1 MHLKVTIATLSP
13 INFILTDDV
22 FFFFLEEKPFAWW
35 QPYNDQQTEDGF
47 YMGFKESLNY
57 LKDVMIKEVIE

>member
-1 MHLKVTIATLSP
+1 MM
-13 INFILTDDV
+13 